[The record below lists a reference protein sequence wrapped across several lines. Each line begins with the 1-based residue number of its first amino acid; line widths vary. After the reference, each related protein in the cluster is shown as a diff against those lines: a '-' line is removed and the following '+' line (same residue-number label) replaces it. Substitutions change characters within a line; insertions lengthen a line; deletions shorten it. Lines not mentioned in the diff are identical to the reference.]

1 MPTTPTTL
9 IESLSRDPVERAL
22 AAQALQV
29 LHNRALPRADQHT
42 RIALLQQA
50 LLAHRARP
58 QPVLERRPPAMPTRR
73 STRHG
78 ADPQALL
85 ARQREL
91 GRGDAPALPMLAP
104 TPAAPAPAASAP
116 ASTPVEAATH
126 DRGPALRASTLTLR
140 RR

>member
-29 LHNRALPRADQHT
+29 LHNRALPPATQHA

-58 QPVLERRPPAMPTRR
+58 QPAPEGQRPAAPARR
-73 STRHG
+73 SAASHG
-78 ADPQALL
+78 ADPQALR

-91 GRGDAPALPMLAP
+91 GRDDPPVLPTPAP
-104 TPAAPAPAASAP
+104 TPAAPTPASAP
-116 ASTPVEAATH
+116 VGAAAL
-126 DRGPALRASTLTLR
+126 DRAPTLRASTLTLR
-140 RR
+140 RRR